1 MPRPEHRGT
10 RAHAPP
16 RKLHSPGS
24 ATPVI
29 HESLISLHRNHLCLW
44 RLTWET
50 VLRRWSRASR
60 KKRSGPRRT
69 WGMCRRTSPGPAGC
83 AASRTPPERSCQ
95 GGVRTQTAVLRHR
108 RSLLQRRHDRSNR
121 MLRPWEAMRP
131 SSKHA
136 IKSERK
142 GLHLSRAPPLLAT
155 DLVPENVHQ
164 GRQAAQ
170 GLISQVTG
178 SHLPSRV
185 TGSCSTSLSP
195 RPPGAWPQP
204 QLPPGH

>member
-1 MPRPEHRGT
+1 MGSLEKVIQAQGGSRLREGQSMAWGGR
-10 RAHAPP
+10 RA
-16 RKLHSPGS
+16 G
-24 ATPVI
+24 
-29 HESLISLHRNHLCLW
+29 CL
-44 RLTWET
+44 
-50 VLRRWSRASR
+50 
-60 KKRSGPRRT
+60 
-69 WGMCRRTSPGPAGC
+69 PGP
-83 AASRTPPERSCQ
+83 TPDLPLWPVTGPPLGSWASCQ
-95 GGVRTQTAVLRHR
+95 GRVRTQTAVLRHR